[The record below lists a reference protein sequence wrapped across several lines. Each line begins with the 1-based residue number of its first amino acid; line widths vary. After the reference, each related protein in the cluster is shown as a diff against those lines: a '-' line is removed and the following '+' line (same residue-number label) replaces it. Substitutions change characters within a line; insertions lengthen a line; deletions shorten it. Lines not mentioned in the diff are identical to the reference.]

1 MSAHCCSAPA
11 TPAVDPRWR
20 RALWTAPVVNA
31 AMFGVE
37 MACLLHNTTI
47 LRHLDCVG
55 PHLVDGGLY
64 LLMTHPRSTFGV
76 GSATEFK
83 WTAGADALRMH
94 TCWGSAGDSFDP
106 VMQIDEVTMTW
117 SGPGGQRSLVERA
130 RRR

>member
-1 MSAHCCSAPA
+1 M
-11 TPAVDPRWR
+11 D
-20 RALWTAPVVNA
+20 RADYNA

-47 LRHLDCVG
+47 LRQLDCVA
-55 PHLVDGGLY
+55 PHLVDGGLH